1 MKKIIFIAPHLS
13 TGGMPQYLT
22 KQIEEVIKEY
32 EVYVIEWSDITGG
45 LYVVQKNK
53 IRNMIGNR
61 LITLDHDKFNIIN
74 IIDDIKADIIHFHEI
89 PHTFVENTLLNKL
102 YNEDRTYNIVV
113 TTHSSTTVP
122 ESIEYTADK
131 YVLVSEWSK
140 DIFENYFKNEIP
152 LDIWEYPIENYQF
165 DKLEAKKELNLD
177 PSYKHVLNVGLF
189 TRGKNQ
195 GELFE
200 LAKTFLNEKVLFH
213 FVGNQAIN
221 FKDYWGDIMVK
232 KPSNCIIHG
241 ERSDVDLF
249 YKACDVFYFT
259 SNFELN
265 PLAVKEALSFG
276 LPTFIKKL
284 HTFKNSYDGKVTYI
298 SSDINKNREQLVNAL
313 GGVETKSYFSGF
325 DWGNEEP
332 HLNFKETMIKE
343 FVIDK
348 IYEKKFSVEE
358 GDIVVDIG
366 ASIGPFAYSILEKNP
381 KHIYCLEPSD
391 MEFNTLLKNTN
402 GKQVTCIK
410 KGISKY
416 DDQELESEYIFG
428 HEMQTM
434 QTITLQRL
442 MDDYNL
448 DRIDFLKIDCEG
460 GEYDIFSF
468 ENEDLIFEKISKISG
483 EFHLGTTLMKQKFKE
498 FRNTYLTQFEN
509 FDVYSVDGVDIKWDL
524 WNDHF
529 IEYYTEVIIHIDN
542 RNEKNGNL

>member
-1 MKKIIFIAPHLS
+1 MEKIVFIAPHLS
-13 TGGMPQYLT
+13 TGGMPQYLA
-22 KQIEEVIKEY
+22 KQIEEVMKEY

-61 LITLDHDKFNIIN
+61 LITLGQDKFNVIN
-74 IIDDIKADIIHFHEI
+74 IIDDIKPDIIHFHEI
-89 PHTFVENTLLNKL
+89 PDTFVENSLLDKL

-113 TTHSSTTVP
+113 TTHSSNTVP
-122 ESIEYTADK
+122 ERIEYTADK

-313 GGVETKSYFSGF
+313 GGVETKLYFSGF
-325 DWGNEEP
+325 DW
-332 HLNFKETMIKE
+332 ETR
-343 FVIDK
+343 
-348 IYEKKFSVEE
+348 
-358 GDIVVDIG
+358 
-366 ASIGPFAYSILEKNP
+366 N
-381 KHIYCLEPSD
+381 HI
-391 MEFNTLLKNTN
+391 
-402 GKQVTCIK
+402 
-410 KGISKY
+410 
-416 DDQELESEYIFG
+416 
-428 HEMQTM
+428 
-434 QTITLQRL
+434 
-442 MDDYNL
+442 
-448 DRIDFLKIDCEG
+448 
-460 GEYDIFSF
+460 
-468 ENEDLIFEKISKISG
+468 
-483 EFHLGTTLMKQKFKE
+483 
-498 FRNTYLTQFEN
+498 
-509 FDVYSVDGVDIKWDL
+509 
-524 WNDHF
+524 
-529 IEYYTEVIIHIDN
+529 
-542 RNEKNGNL
+542 